1 MKEMKD
7 LTIYPAIFEYT
18 QDGIDIS
25 FPDLPGCLSCAKTDE
40 EALFMARDVLG
51 TFLVACEDM
60 DKPIPRPSRALHAGE
75 NQVVH
80 LVDVWLPFFRDRE
93 HSGSVKKNVTVPM
106 WLNSLA
112 EQAGLNF
119 SQVLQAG
126 IKASLGIQDRR
137 QS

>member
-1 MKEMKD
+1 MNAIKD
-7 LTIYPAIFEYT
+7 LTIYPAIFEYAP
-18 QDGIDIS
+18 DGIDIS
-25 FPDLPGCLSCAKTDE
+25 FPDLPGCLSCAGTDE
-40 EALFMARDVLG
+40 EALFMARDALG
-51 TFLVACEDM
+51 TFLVACEDLG
-60 DKPIPRPSRALHAGE
+60 KPIPGPSRAIRTGE

-93 HSGSVKKNVTVPM
+93 HSGSVKKNVTVPA

-126 IKASLGIQDRR
+126 IKASLGIQDR
-137 QS
+137 QA